1 MYLSILLGIVE
12 KQYARSFILDIKK
25 IKTIK
30 ELKQSGYK
38 DRTVKEELRINLIKK
53 LRNREEIFEGII
65 GFDETVIPEIQNAI
79 LSQHDF
85 ILLGLR
91 GQAKTKLLRNLVKL
105 LDPFIPIIEGSEIND
120 NPFSP
125 ISQSS
130 RIKLDKYGDDTPI
143 EWIPREYRYNE
154 KLATPD
160 VSIADLFGDI
170 DPIKAASKKLSYADE
185 GAIHYGI
192 IPRTN
197 RGIFVINELPDLQ
210 PRIQVGLLNI
220 LEEKDLQIRGYP
232 VRIPLDILIAFSA
245 NPEDY
250 TNRGNIITPLKDRID
265 SQIITH
271 YPKNIEVG
279 MMITNQEAWQSR
291 NEFSGVEVPYYFREI
306 IEHIAQEA
314 RESELVDQKSGVSAR
329 LPISCMELLIG
340 NAEKRAIVYNQK
352 MWTVRISDLQALI
365 PAVTGKIELVYEGE
379 QEGVTNVAK
388 ILIGKAI
395 KNVFE
400 KYFPI
405 RKSKKNEKLETAND
419 DFEKILAWFSA
430 DNIVCV
436 KSLSTDEEY
445 VHSLNVVKPLD
456 SFVKK
461 YFPKSELKS
470 DVHLAV
476 AKEFVL
482 EALHQSSFLSR
493 FEADNEVTYKDLVG
507 SIFNSLPEDDD
518 KDLTY
523 FS

>member
-1 MYLSILLGIVE
+1 
-12 KQYARSFILDIKK
+12 LDIKR
-25 IKTIK
+25 IKTIG
-30 ELKQSGYK
+30 ELKKSGYSIRSVK
-38 DRTVKEELRINLIKK
+38 DELRGNLIAKMQK
-53 LRNREEIFEGII
+53 NEEVFPGII

-79 LSQHDF
+79 LSKHDF

-91 GQAKTKLLRNLVKL
+91 GQAKSRILRGLINL

-120 NPFSP
+120 NPFNP
-125 ISQSS
+125 ISRDS
-130 RIKLDKYGDDTPI
+130 REKVQKFGDETTI
-143 EWIPREYRYNE
+143 EWLPRADRYSE

-170 DPIKAASKKLSYADE
+170 DPIKAATKRLHYAHE
-185 GAIHYGI
+185 GAIHFGI

-232 VRIPLDILIAFSA
+232 LRIPLDILIAFSA

-271 YPKNIEVG
+271 YPHSIEEG
-279 MMITNQEAWQSR
+279 IEITEQEAWQDREEISKTTI
-291 NEFSGVEVPYYFREI
+291 PYYFREI

-329 LPISCMELLIG
+329 LPISCLELLIG
-340 NAEKRAIVYNQK
+340 NVEKRAIQYNTK
-352 MWTVRISDLQALI
+352 KSTARISDLQALI
-365 PAVTGKIELVYEGE
+365 PAITGKIELVYEGE
-379 QEGVTNVAK
+379 QEGVINVAK

-400 KYFPI
+400 KYFPLPKAKGKGKQETTSSEI
-405 RKSKKNEKLETAND
+405 DKLLT
-419 DFEKILAWFSA
+419 WFSG
-430 DNIVCV
+430 NQLICV
-436 KSLSTDEEY
+436 DSMGNDENYIKSLKPAKSLDNY
-445 VHSLNVVKPLD
+445 VQKNFPADQVKNDLN
-456 SFVKK
+456 
-461 YFPKSELKS
+461 
-470 DVHLAV
+470 LAV

-482 EALHQSSFLSR
+482 EALHQNAFLSK
-493 FEADNEVTYKDLVG
+493 FETNGQITYKDLVE
-507 SIFNSLPEDDD
+507 SIFNSLPDDEE
-518 KDLTY
+518 KDMNY
-523 FS
+523 FA